1 MALIVLSLLLFIDK
15 PAGVDLSD
23 KPILEDLK
31 RCETPKIV
39 TESDLKETKDD
50 FQNLMFNHETEVG
63 VFTDLRGIQIFIFC
77 TPHKVFWIFYP
88 VSTKFIS
95 NTCLRYLLHLISLY
109 SGTSWSF
116 L

>member
-1 MALIVLSLLLFIDK
+1 MLLFIDK

-63 VFTDLRGIQIFIFC
+63 VFAALDLRGIQIVISSHHIGFSGFF
-77 TPHKVFWIFYP
+77 TPYQQN
-88 VSTKFIS
+88 SS
-95 NTCLRYLLHLISLY
+95 
-109 SGTSWSF
+109 
-116 L
+116 

>member
-1 MALIVLSLLLFIDK
+1 MLLFIDK

-39 TESDLKETKDD
+39 TESDLKETKED

-63 VFTDLRGIQIFIFC
+63 N
-77 TPHKVFWIFYP
+77 P
-88 VSTKFIS
+88 VAHPE
-95 NTCLRYLLHLISLY
+95 RVHLNPSPRPR
-109 SGTSWSF
+109 F
-116 L
+116 LNIL

>member
-1 MALIVLSLLLFIDK
+1 MHILWLVTVVLSFLLFIDK

-63 VFTDLRGIQIFIFC
+63 VFAALVLRGIQIIISC
-77 TPHKVFWIFYP
+77 TQRRVFWIFYS
-88 VSTKFIS
+88 VSTKFIL
-95 NTCLRYLLHLISLY
+95 TLKAQRKICI
-109 SGTSWSF
+109 
-116 L
+116 